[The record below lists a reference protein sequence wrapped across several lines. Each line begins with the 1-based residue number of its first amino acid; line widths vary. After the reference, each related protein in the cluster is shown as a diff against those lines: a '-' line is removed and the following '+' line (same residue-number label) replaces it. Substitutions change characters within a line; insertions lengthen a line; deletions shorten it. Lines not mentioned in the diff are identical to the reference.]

1 MDAVGCAVH
10 ARHDGSRRKGTMRPH
25 DAIDP
30 TDAGDAASVVLA
42 RLREQ
47 ILVGG
52 LEPGVALNQEALAEE
67 LGVSRMPIRQ
77 ALKRLQIEGLVQ
89 RQQNR
94 RVIVT
99 PLSRAEIEDIFDMRI
114 ALEPLAL
121 RLAIPQVTPQ
131 DLRRIG
137 HALEDAS
144 ADDDPASFGTRNSAY
159 HMALVQPCGRPRLLR
174 EIRSL
179 LDLSDR
185 YQRAAYRDGT
195 FTGPLADEH
204 QRLLDAVRA
213 GDADTGA
220 EVLGRHIRQGRD
232 RLVELFS
239 AAETVEAP
247 AG

>member
-1 MDAVGCAVH
+1 
-10 ARHDGSRRKGTMRPH
+10 MRTE
-25 DAIDP
+25 DAIEL
-30 TDAGDAASVVLA
+30 TDAGDAASLVMA
-42 RLREQ
+42 KLRQQ

-52 LEPGVALNQEALAEE
+52 LLPGTPLNQEALADE
-67 LGVSRMPIRQ
+67 LGVSRMPVRQ
-77 ALKRLQIEGLVQ
+77 ALKRLQVEGLVQ

-99 PLSRAEIEDIFDMRI
+99 PLSREEIEEIFDMRI

-121 RLAIPQVTPQ
+121 RLAIPRVTPQ
-131 DLRRIG
+131 ELRWIA
-137 HALEDAS
+137 HALDDAS
-144 ADDDPASFGTRNSAY
+144 AEDDPASFGTRNSAY

-195 FTGPLADEH
+195 FTGPLRDEH
-204 QRLLDAVRA
+204 EQLFDAVRT
-213 GDADTGA
+213 GDVDRGATVLAD
-220 EVLGRHIRQGRD
+220 HIRKGRD

-239 AAETVEAP
+239 AD
-247 AG
+247 